1 MSTVKMEAETE
12 QFEVQESDE
21 SQASELQTS
30 ELQTGEHES
39 ADPLSDENQTT
50 NDLPDVPDNL
60 TGLVDPNKPRLE
72 DDVVLEADLAIARNL
87 RRLEIH
93 RYQIAAALSN
103 ISEEEIGQLHE
114 HEDEIELSKSDEKY
128 AEHINQINTN
138 AQTKRQERLNPD
150 QMLDQRLERILTTL
164 RLGLQKV
171 TTKVDLKSW
180 EFMRH
185 NLYLSWHQH
194 RYDREIEQRLFSP
207 LAKFRNMSRSQTLRE
222 REEQAPCAPVRLVDW
237 SLDCIAAYQQGGSFR
252 HFLFIDPEAGHGR
265 TLLMASHRDFRAIYG
280 IETRGN
286 FAEDATMNIAQ
297 YPRTY
302 MTQRQVELVTRDF
315 RLMEWPAL
323 PMVVQIFNPESSNWL
338 HQLMEHL
345 SQSFEQ
351 APRQIYLIIIGNK
364 HKEVTANFPAFQQF
378 TPPSSNLELLSLM
391 SPYEID
397 FYSSVVS

>member
-12 QFEVQESDE
+12 QFELHEAEALHEDKL
-21 SQASELQTS
+21 QA
-30 ELQTGEHES
+30 GEHKPAELTS
-39 ADPLSDENQTT
+39 AETQTE
-50 NDLPDVPDNL
+50 NDLPEVPENL

-72 DDVVLEADLAIARNL
+72 DDVVQEADLAIARNL

-93 RYQIAAALSN
+93 RYQIATALSN

-128 AEHINQINTN
+128 AEHINQINSN
-138 AQTKRQERLNPD
+138 AQTKRLERLNPD
-150 QMLDQRLERILTTL
+150 QMLEQRLDRILTTL
-164 RLGLQKV
+164 RIGLQKV

-222 REEQAPCAPVRLVDW
+222 REEKAPCAPVRLVDW

-286 FAEDATMNIAQ
+286 FAEDAAINIAQ

-302 MTQRQVELVTRDF
+302 MTQRQVELITRDF
-315 RLMEWPAL
+315 RLMEWPGL
-323 PMVVQIFNPESSNWL
+323 PMVVQIFDPESTGWL

-345 SQSFEQ
+345 TQSFEQ
-351 APRQIYLIIIGNK
+351 TPRQIYLIIIGNK
-364 HKEVTANFPAFQQF
+364 HKDVMSNYPSFQQF
-378 TPPSSNLELLSLM
+378 IPPSSNLELLSLM
-391 SPYEID
+391 SPYEIN
-397 FYSSVVS
+397 FYSSVMA